1 MSHVGMAGWVTN
13 LCDLLP
19 FLQIMRIRLHKV
31 QHIGEMSFLQ
41 HEKCECR

>member
-1 MSHVGMAGWVTN
+1 MWVWLAGSLISVICF
-13 LCDLLP
+13 L